1 MITLFMKSRIQ
12 PAWRVQQSHTSAH
25 GREPLKGESEA
36 VAVWPVLHTT
46 RQVNVFTLQSFKG
59 FQYRAIPSLQQSLG
73 NLQPVVWIDAD
84 EMRVERRMM
93 NLGKRN
99 AVRDYGLA
107 ELFVLWATMC
117 AASSNK
123 GAGRPDR
130 AQCPL

>member
-1 MITLFMKSRIQ
+1 MVSPFNR
-12 PAWRVQQSHTSAH
+12 
-25 GREPLKGESEA
+25 LKGFEH
-36 VAVWPVLHTT
+36 W
-46 RQVNVFTLQSFKG
+46 
-59 FQYRAIPSLQQSLG
+59 AIPSRQQSLG

-117 AASSNK
+117 AASSNR
-123 GAGRPDR
+123 GSGRPDR
-130 AQCPL
+130 AQRPL